1 MLLTIRPDDRRFGI
15 ALALALGLHL
25 AVLALHV
32 ASPSASRRRAGE
44 GPLQVTMAPS
54 RPAVPVAKV
63 VERAPQTH
71 SEQSKRLLTAPAAKA
86 REPRKTFSVP
96 GRAETAPTASTPIV
110 ATPAQD
116 AEMGEF
122 LDELA
127 AKAKPATGSE
137 LAYRALAA
145 ARAAPTVEDDPAEL
159 RELASQNRRLQQ
171 VDRFSLEMYF
181 DALYQKL
188 NRTAA
193 MVKRGN
199 AGMGRRAAAVSVTLN
214 QDGTLKSFRVL
225 WSADQQ
231 AEIAYVNALFERAAP
246 FSPFPPDMRRATQG
260 LILRVCILPG
270 RDGGAEGAMFT
281 PMAPGSACGGG

>member
-1 MLLTIRPDDRRFGI
+1 MQLTIRPDDRRFGI
-15 ALALALGLHL
+15 ALALALALHL
-25 AVLALHV
+25 AVLAVHV
-32 ASPSASRRRAGE
+32 VSPPAGRRRAGE
-44 GPLQVTMAPS
+44 GPLQVTMAP
-54 RPAVPVAKV
+54 RPAVAPVARV
-63 VERAPQTH
+63 VERALPAP
-71 SEQSKRLLTAPAAKA
+71 SEQGRRLLTAPVTKPRQPA
-86 REPRKTFSVP
+86 RTFSVP
-96 GRAETAPTASTPIV
+96 GHAETAPAASAPVV

-127 AKAKPATGSE
+127 VKAKPATGSE
-137 LAYRALAA
+137 LARRAMAA
-145 ARAAPTVEDDPAEL
+145 ARAAPAVEDDPAEL

-214 QDGTLKSFRVL
+214 PDGTLKSFRVL

-246 FSPFPPDMRRATQG
+246 FSPFPPDMRSATRA

-270 RDGGAEGAMFT
+270 REGGAEGAMFT